1 MISEVKS
8 TELGEFV
15 ITPEVF
21 GNTSIS
27 ISPAAYKSFIT
38 LVRRGINTWDS
49 APIEIKQLADILL
62 EVPAKT

>member
-1 MISEVKS
+1 MTTDIKS

-15 ITPEVF
+15 IIQGDF

-49 APIEIKQLADILL
+49 APIEVKQLADIVLN
-62 EVPAKT
+62 VPVKS

>member
-1 MISEVKS
+1 MTIDIKT

-15 ITPEVF
+15 ITQGDF

-27 ISPAAYKSFIT
+27 ISPKAYKSFIT
-38 LVRRGINTWDS
+38 LVRRGINTWDT
-49 APIEIKQLADILL
+49 APVEIKQLADILL

>member
-1 MISEVKS
+1 MTTDIKS

-15 ITPEVF
+15 IVQGDF

-27 ISPAAYKSFIT
+27 ISHAAYKSFIT

-49 APIEIKQLADILL
+49 APVEIKQLADILL